1 MNRRGF
7 FKMGTKAA
15 VGATVLSGLGTSV
28 AQAEELEVMTEI
40 SNNHG
45 HELKMTL
52 PMLVALLRKL
62 QPEGQIETLSIQG
75 ESHPHSVSISYD
87 EVLSVLLGEELVVE
101 SSNDFSHSH
110 EVTLTLEV

>member
-1 MNRRGF
+1 
-7 FKMGTKAA
+7 MGTKVA
-15 VGATVLSGLGTSV
+15 VGATVLSGLGAGV
-28 AQAEELEVMTEI
+28 AQADELGVMTEI

-52 PMLVALLRKL
+52 PMLVGLLRKL
-62 QPEGQIETLSIQG
+62 QPEQQIETISIQG
-75 ESHPHSVSISYD
+75 ESHPHSVSLSYD
-87 EVLSVLLGEELVVE
+87 DVLNVLLGEELVVE